1 MQYILTENE
10 YKNLVPKKELNDL
23 RELFLDSIEVLNKK
37 VLELSNFKCAIE
49 YPRVCSYCDNCPIS
63 RLGTN
68 TCMRTQEFSK

>member
-1 MQYILTENE
+1 MQYILTEDE

-23 RELFLDSIEVLNKK
+23 RNLFLDSIDVLNKK

-49 YPRVCSYCDNCPIS
+49 YPRLCSYCDNCPIS

-68 TCMRTQEFSK
+68 TCMRKQEFSK

>member
-1 MQYILTENE
+1 MQYILTEDE

-23 RELFLDSIEVLNKK
+23 RELFLDSIDVLNKK

-49 YPRVCSYCDNCPIS
+49 YSYCNNCPIS

-68 TCMRTQEFSK
+68 TCMQNQRFSK